1 MIHSVAL
8 GYRASTFVAWPEVLE
23 MVAPLVPISQ
33 MVAPAFGLIV
43 FSMIGRSA
51 PPLAAFVFA
60 MLAYWAYLAIVT
72 TVVVIKDRS
81 LAKRLRALLGPSR
94 APLFGALAF
103 VPIGGAFFVAFLPIV
118 GALKATTLLVAA
130 AIGVVNGALE
140 EVYWRGVTLASV
152 EGRGKWIRYVAA
164 ATLFTIFHFAFL
176 QLGLDYQGGAL
187 ALVGGAGVMGA
198 LWTLVAVK
206 TESVRPSIVAHQ
218 LVNTLA
224 FSSLFTN
231 NGL

>member
-1 MIHSVAL
+1 M
-8 GYRASTFVAWPEVLE
+8 
-23 MVAPLVPISQ
+23 LVVISQ
-33 MVAPAFGLIV
+33 LVAPAFGLIV
-43 FSMIGRSA
+43 FSFIGRSA
-51 PPLAAFVFA
+51 PPLAAFALA
-60 MLAYWAYLAIVT
+60 MLAYWTYLASVT
-72 TVVVIKDRS
+72 TLIAIKDRS
-81 LAKRLRALLGPSR
+81 LADRLRRLLGPST

-118 GALKATTLLVAA
+118 GELRATTFLTAA
-130 AIGVVNGALE
+130 GIGVVNGALE
-140 EVYWRGVTLASV
+140 EIYWRGVTLASAD
-152 EGRGKWIRYVAA
+152 GRDEWARYAAA

-187 ALVGGAGVMGA
+187 ALVGGAAVMGV

-206 TESVRPSIVAHQ
+206 TQSVRPSIVAHQ